1 MKGFMDSR
9 KGVSPVL
16 AAVLMILVVMTGMSL
31 LFAFFV
37 NYAGDFQRG
46 NGGAV
51 LESMVVEDV
60 HFSDSQ
66 NAIIW
71 VYNLGK
77 VGFNISSV
85 YVNSAL
91 SKDNSPPTLLRVTYN
106 GTDITPLD
114 SIIREGAH
122 CKIEVK
128 ALSSFDSGKP
138 YIFKIVTAR
147 GSSFEVTEKCPES

>member
-1 MKGFMDSR
+1 MKRFMRSR

-16 AAVLMILVVMTGMSL
+16 AAVLMMLVVITGMSL
-31 LFAFFV
+31 LFGFFV

-60 HFSDSQ
+60 HFLDPH
-66 NAIIW
+66 NADIW

-85 YVNSAL
+85 YVNGAL
-91 SKDNSPPTLLRVTYN
+91 SGLNNPPTLLRVTYK
-106 GTDITPLD
+106 GADITTSD
-114 SIIREGAH
+114 RIIREGAH
-122 CKIEVK
+122 CKIEVRTE
-128 ALSSFDSGKP
+128 SSFVGGES

-147 GSSFEVTEKCPES
+147 GSSFEVREKYT